1 MRHLSQKEAMSDTIV
16 LSKPYSVRLPVD
28 VASKFEDAAQQANV
42 RVSDILRA
50 ALSGRG
56 EVVIHEHDG
65 ESKKQRAK
73 LMRMLGNA
81 GNNLNQIARH
91 LNTIAKKRDVELD
104 DVLGGFNLLA
114 DIEAEL
120 ALILELYAD
129 QS

>member
-1 MRHLSQKEAMSDTIV
+1 MSDIIV

-50 ALSGRG
+50 ALSGGG
-56 EVVIHEHDG
+56 EVVIHEHDS
-65 ESKKQRAK
+65 ESKERRAK

-91 LNTIAKKRDVELD
+91 LNTIAKKRDVEFD

-114 DIEAEL
+114 NIEAEL
-120 ALILELYAD
+120 ALILELYKYAD
-129 QS
+129 QN

>member
-1 MRHLSQKEAMSDTIV
+1 MSDTIV

-50 ALSGRG
+50 ALSGLG
-56 EVVIHEHDG
+56 EVVIHEHDS
-65 ESKKQRAK
+65 ESKKRRAK

-114 DIEAEL
+114 NIEAEL
-120 ALILELYAD
+120 ALILELYKYAD